1 MLNIPKEKL
10 GPAIDII
17 RRVIIVLFAV
27 VSLVSLVASASIMV
41 ARKTLSEETMD
52 KIVSTIEVDSEKNT
66 IDEWVYLYFA
76 NNYPDY
82 LDDFHITQEGVS
94 YCLDYSNFADFMRQ
108 KLKDYTSDV
117 LHNSGTGIMTSDEFM
132 DFIEENREVIET
144 GSRAYGD
151 AELEEI
157 RNYFRNMDMFLDISL
172 ESICEKI
179 GFKLTTLQSFLER
192 STLFLFITLFIVST
206 FFIMLLARRRI
217 IPLLTVGINSFI
229 TGFLFLILYFVLEK
243 ILTQVAVRIQMGAS
257 LISSIIAPVSNI
269 FIVTAVLA
277 LAVGFVCINL
287 VIMVPAL
294 RRLSK
299 ESSKESEA
307 PVVEQ
312 EEDA

>member
-1 MLNIPKEKL
+1 MLTIPKEKL

-17 RRVIIVLFAV
+17 RRVAIVLLAV
-27 VSLVSLVASASIMV
+27 ISLVSLIASASIMV
-41 ARKTLSEETMD
+41 ARKTLNEETMD

-94 YCLDYSNFADFMRQ
+94 YCLDYSNFAEFMRQ
-108 KLKDYTSDV
+108 KLKDYTSDI

-144 GSRAYGD
+144 GSRAYSD

-179 GFKLTTLQSFLER
+179 GFKLTTLQSLVER
-192 STLFLFITLFIVST
+192 STLFLFITLLIVST

-257 LISSIIAPVSNI
+257 LISSIIAPVSNV

-312 EEDA
+312 EQNA

>member
-1 MLNIPKEKL
+1 MLTIPKEKL

-17 RRVIIVLFAV
+17 RRVSIVLLAV
-27 VSLVSLVASASIMV
+27 VSLVSLVASVSIMV

-108 KLKDYTSDV
+108 KLKDYTSDI

-179 GFKLTTLQSFLER
+179 GFKLTTLQSLVER

-243 ILTQVAVRIQMGAS
+243 ILTQVAIRIQMGAS

-277 LAVGFVCINL
+277 LTVGFVCINL

-299 ESSKESEA
+299 ESSKESET

-312 EEDA
+312 KENA

>member
-1 MLNIPKEKL
+1 MLTIPKEKL

-17 RRVIIVLFAV
+17 RRVTIVLLAV
-27 VSLVSLVASASIMV
+27 ISLVSLVASASIMV

-108 KLKDYTSDV
+108 KLKDYTSDI

-179 GFKLTTLQSFLER
+179 GFKLTTLQSLVER

-243 ILTQVAVRIQMGAS
+243 ILTQVAIRIQMGAS

-277 LAVGFVCINL
+277 LTVGFVCINL

-299 ESSKESEA
+299 ESSKESET
-307 PVVEQ
+307 PVIEQ
-312 EEDA
+312 EENA

>member
-17 RRVIIVLFAV
+17 RKVTIVLLAV
-27 VSLVSLVASASIMV
+27 VSLVSLVASASIVV

-82 LDDFHITQEGVS
+82 LEDFHITQEGVS

-179 GFKLTTLQSFLER
+179 GFKLTTLQSLVER
-192 STLFLFITLFIVST
+192 STLFLFVTLFIVST

-299 ESSKESEA
+299 ESSKESET

-312 EEDA
+312 EQNA

>member
-1 MLNIPKEKL
+1 
-10 GPAIDII
+10 
-17 RRVIIVLFAV
+17 
-27 VSLVSLVASASIMV
+27 
-41 ARKTLSEETMD
+41 
-52 KIVSTIEVDSEKNT
+52 
-66 IDEWVYLYFA
+66 
-76 NNYPDY
+76 
-82 LDDFHITQEGVS
+82 
-94 YCLDYSNFADFMRQ
+94 
-108 KLKDYTSDV
+108 
-117 LHNSGTGIMTSDEFM
+117 MTSDEFM

-299 ESSKESEA
+299 ESSKESET

-312 EEDA
+312 EENA